1 MLTPLRHWLL
11 AASLGLFSI
20 AAQAQ
25 TSAPAL
31 PGAPVA
37 PAVAAP
43 ALAGAGLLRPTEVPG
58 KYKAYLEQRYAA
70 DVGAQELI
78 KRYSHRQ
85 TGGALWLAAGVG
97 AISFVASQT
106 GTKTTSSG
114 TTTVH
119 VSPLGYGI
127 LLGLFGGVGVGKL
140 TRFSNEKLFDA
151 LLIHD
156 QQAGLPGRAVSR
168 LPASATN

>member
-1 MLTPLRHWLL
+1 MLTPLRYWLL
-11 AASLGLFSI
+11 AVSCGFCSI
-20 AAQAQ
+20 VAQAQ

-31 PGAPVA
+31 PAAPSA
-37 PAVAAP
+37 PAAP
-43 ALAGAGLLRPTEVPG
+43 APAPAEAGLLRPSEVPG
-58 KYKAYLEQRYAA
+58 KYKIYLEQRYAG

-78 KRYSHRQ
+78 KHYSHRQ

-106 GTKTTSSG
+106 GTTTSNSG
-114 TTTVH
+114 TTTFK

-151 LLIHD
+151 LLVHD

-168 LPASATN
+168 LPASPTN